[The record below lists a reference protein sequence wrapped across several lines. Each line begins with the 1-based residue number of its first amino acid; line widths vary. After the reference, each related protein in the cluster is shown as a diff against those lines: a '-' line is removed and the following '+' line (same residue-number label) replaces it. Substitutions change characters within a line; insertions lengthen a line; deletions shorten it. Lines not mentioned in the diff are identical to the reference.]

1 MRKIRPDDPRKILQT
16 LPKQVHNIDPTWT
29 AVRLYS
35 FFCFIKSPHSTA
47 HVTCILN
54 YFACLFV
61 SARCHMLGACSARCC
76 AAITYDYPK
85 PRLFVG
91 SEMSGKFF
99 FFRRKKPARKV
110 VSQSQNNLL
119 VLRSLMNRNIF
130 HKLFKRKITFLF
142 DLLFSWFR
150 QLAANYLWADF
161 LFCLV
166 AGGTK
171 NENSVSRQN
180 VVAPNF
186 SFSLRQVLIKSVSR
200 NVKQIADSSI
210 NLRFSLRL
218 VEASSTRARFS
229 FFGYIVAVFI
239 EHTDRTSETMIPF
252 KDSWQ
257 LSSRQ
262 NCY

>member
-1 MRKIRPDDPRKILQT
+1 MFQLDAICWALARLDAA
-16 LPKQVHNIDPTWT
+16 LPLRMITRSRGFSSEVKWAENSS
-29 AVRLYS
+29 S
-35 FFCFIKSPHSTA
+35 FFGGKNPREKSFRNLKTIFLFFAVLWIETSSTN
-47 HVTCILN
+47 C
-54 YFACLFV
+54 
-61 SARCHMLGACSARCC
+61 
-76 AAITYDYPK
+76 
-85 PRLFVG
+85 
-91 SEMSGKFF
+91 
-99 FFRRKKPARKV
+99 
-110 VSQSQNNLL
+110 
-119 VLRSLMNRNIF
+119 
-130 HKLFKRKITFLF
+130 FKRKITFLF

-229 FFGYIVAVFI
+229 SFGYIVAVFI